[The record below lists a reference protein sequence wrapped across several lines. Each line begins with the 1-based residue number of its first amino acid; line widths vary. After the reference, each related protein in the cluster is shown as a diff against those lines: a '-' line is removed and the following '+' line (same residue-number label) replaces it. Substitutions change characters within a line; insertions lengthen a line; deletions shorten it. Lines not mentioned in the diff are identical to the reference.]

1 MFSSL
6 KFHQQIPFLSQVKF
20 MCKPIAL
27 QCTWFPSSFTEVLGL
42 GDMTIY
48 NNDISNYHDL
58 ALSMFYLYCFG
69 FSLYISLVLSID
81 VNPIFVDGPLGLW

>member
-27 QCTWFPSSFTEVLGL
+27 QYTWFPS
-42 GDMTIY
+42 
-48 NNDISNYHDL
+48 SNYHDL

-69 FSLYISLVLSID
+69 FSLYISLVSID
-81 VNPIFVDGPLGLW
+81 VNPIPGHVSMSMDGPLGLW